1 MRISDCSSDV
11 CSSDLAVCFE
21 ELAGRTVL
29 LDVAGGR
36 DVVGRDRVAKYRE
49 HACVLDRLHARHV
62 LGHAVEIRRVG
73 DIGRL
78 RIPRIG
84 FRLGDLDA
92 LPARVALEYVGVA
105 GLRLEEGRVGTGGGS
120 TVRFWGLPYD

>member
-1 MRISDCSSDV
+1 MRISDWSSVV
-11 CSSDLAVCFE
+11 CSSDL
-21 ELAGRTVL
+21 
-29 LDVAGGR
+29 
-36 DVVGRDRVAKYRE
+36 
-49 HACVLDRLHARHV
+49 V

-105 GLRLEEGRVGTGGGS
+105 GLEQIRGHGLGNDFLDLGVRWPAILEEHILRSEVRRGGEELVRTGRFRWS
-120 TVRFWGLPYD
+120 PEQ

>member
-1 MRISDCSSDV
+1 MRISDWSSVV
-11 CSSDLAVCFE
+11 CSSDL
-21 ELAGRTVL
+21 
-29 LDVAGGR
+29 
-36 DVVGRDRVAKYRE
+36 
-49 HACVLDRLHARHV
+49 V

-105 GLRLEEGRVGTGGGS
+105 GLEQIRGHGLGNGFLYLGVRWPDILEEPILAVLRSEERREGKEGVS
-120 TVRFWGLPYD
+120 TCISRWAQYS